1 MEAIGAASDKVRL
14 RTRVKVGFRP
24 GGWPGPRE
32 GDRGK
37 GGSKC
42 SDESSTV

>member
-14 RTRVKVGFRP
+14 RTRVKVGLESVSWDP
-24 GGWPGPRE
+24 GK
-32 GDRGK
+32 DRGK
-37 GGSKC
+37 RRGC